1 VFPAERSV
9 LWYEHS
15 DRAYTVEPFFLAY
28 NAIEIPIEI
37 ISSFGYTAFALVVV
51 GLNTTWTSFFCMTLV
66 TFCLVNVGESIG
78 LAFCALVDH
87 VGFSVS
93 LTNSVLGVFTVM
105 SGLMSASMPLFLD
118 RLNRISPVP
127 YFTRLMTINEFDSN
141 ARFTCTQ
148 AEIQTRNC
156 LYRNGED
163 VLRLLTGNSD
173 VFAFES
179 DKFVFYLVV
188 GCAITVSYRMIAY
201 LILKFRAQ

>member
-51 GLNTTWTSFFCMTLV
+51 GLNTTWTAFFCMVLT

-141 ARFTCTQ
+141 ARFACTQ
-148 AEIQTRNC
+148 EEILTRNC

-179 DKFVFYLVV
+179 NKFVFYIVV
-188 GCAITVSYRMIAY
+188 GCAITVAYRLVAY
-201 LILKFRAQ
+201 LILKARAQ